1 MELEELKNTI
11 KELNKGELI
20 MNSPWTTLAFLKAFN
35 DERLKRLKGIVD
47 AEDPM
52 LELNNVFSEEIK
64 LEFTLEYLYQELKNF
79 NI

>member
-79 NI
+79 HV